1 MQELVSSYLAFFFNP
16 GTLPGAVLYALLFLV
31 LALLGTRLVRSLAA
45 RNAKYFPDR
54 TVINFIAQLLQVVVF
69 LLAIILYAQL
79 VPALR
84 AFGTALLAG
93 VSIISIVVGLA
104 AQSTLGNFI
113 SGLSLLIYRPFEVGD
128 LVQLSTPQGV
138 QTATVQS
145 LTLGYTSLRTQ
156 DDQELIVPNS
166 VMANTVLIK
175 LHPQNRAD

>member
-1 MQELVSSYLAFFFNP
+1 MPDLVASYLDSFFNP
-16 GTLPGAVLYALLFLV
+16 STLPGAVLYAFLFLV
-31 LALLGTRLVRSLAA
+31 LALLGTRLVGTLAA
-45 RNAKYFPDR
+45 RNAKFFPDR
-54 TVINFIAQLLQVVVF
+54 TVINFIAQLLQVAVF
-69 LLAIILYAQL
+69 LVALILYAQL

-93 VSIISIVVGLA
+93 VSIVSIIVGLA

-113 SGLSLLIYRPFEVGD
+113 AGLSLLIYRPFQVGD

-138 QTATVQS
+138 QTATVQT

-175 LHPQNRAD
+175 LHPPSRAG